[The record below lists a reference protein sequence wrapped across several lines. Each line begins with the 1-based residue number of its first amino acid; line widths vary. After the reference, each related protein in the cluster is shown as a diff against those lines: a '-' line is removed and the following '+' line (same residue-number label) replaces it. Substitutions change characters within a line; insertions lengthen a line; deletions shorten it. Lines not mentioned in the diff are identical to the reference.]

1 MKAFHRK
8 TLWVHTLFSFSV
20 CALLGLL
27 IWLKGDVPTGIIGA
41 AIALYVIGNT
51 VIHIKRDDYKQE
63 TLVEYILIGGAVF
76 IVLASALR

>member
-1 MKAFHRK
+1 MKTFHRK

-27 IWLKGDVPTGIIGA
+27 IWLKGDVPTIVIGA

-76 IVLASALR
+76 IVLVSALR